1 MDIDERCKKDIVD
14 YDPDGLVLID
24 FPGFN
29 LKIAKFC
36 KRNNIKVDYYIP
48 PKTWA
53 WNSKR
58 NIILKKNINSIYSIL
73 PFEKNYFMGEDI
85 DINYIGNPL
94 VHRIKKNKLKYSK
107 LANVLKELSFLRKL
121 MEKHQI
127 EITDDLFTQLKEINL
142 TLWNIEDQI
151 RIKEK
156 NKEFDNTFIELAR
169 SVYFKNDKRA
179 EIKKRINQLSNS
191 EITEEKSYAEY

>member
-1 MDIDERCKKDIVD
+1 MKNSPIKKKIINAPISIGELVD
-14 YDPDGLVLID
+14 
-24 FPGFN
+24 
-29 LKIAKFC
+29 KI
-36 KRNNIKVDYYIP
+36 
-48 PKTWA
+48 T
-53 WNSKR
+53 
-58 NIILKKNINSIYSIL
+58 IL
-73 PFEKNYFMGEDI
+73 E
-85 DINYIGNPL
+85 
-94 VHRIKKNKLKYSK
+94 IKKNKLQNSK
-107 LANVLKELSFLRKL
+107 LEHVLKELSFLRKL

-156 NKEFDNTFIELAR
+156 NKEFDNIFIELAR

>member
-1 MDIDERCKKDIVD
+1 MKNSSIKKKIINAPISIGELVD
-14 YDPDGLVLID
+14 
-24 FPGFN
+24 
-29 LKIAKFC
+29 KITILE
-36 KRNNIKVDYYIP
+36 IKKI
-48 PKTWA
+48 KLQ
-53 WNSKR
+53 NSK
-58 NIILKKNINSIYSIL
+58 L
-73 PFEKNYFMGEDI
+73 E
-85 DINYIGNPL
+85 
-94 VHRIKKNKLKYSK
+94 
-107 LANVLKELSFLRKL
+107 NVLKELSFLRKL
-121 MEKHQI
+121 MEENQI

-156 NKEFDNTFIELAR
+156 NKEFDNIFIELAR

>member
-1 MDIDERCKKDIVD
+1 MKNSSIKKKIINAPISIGELVD
-14 YDPDGLVLID
+14 
-24 FPGFN
+24 
-29 LKIAKFC
+29 KITILE
-36 KRNNIKVDYYIP
+36 IKKI
-48 PKTWA
+48 KLQ
-53 WNSKR
+53 NSK
-58 NIILKKNINSIYSIL
+58 L
-73 PFEKNYFMGEDI
+73 E
-85 DINYIGNPL
+85 
-94 VHRIKKNKLKYSK
+94 
-107 LANVLKELSFLRKL
+107 NVLKELSFLRKL

-156 NKEFDNTFIELAR
+156 NKEFDNIFIELAR
-169 SVYFKNDKRA
+169 SVYFKNDKRS

>member
-1 MDIDERCKKDIVD
+1 MKNSSIKKKIINA
-14 YDPDGLVLID
+14 PISIGELID
-24 FPGFN
+24 
-29 LKIAKFC
+29 KITILE
-36 KRNNIKVDYYIP
+36 IKKI
-48 PKTWA
+48 KLQ
-53 WNSKR
+53 NSK
-58 NIILKKNINSIYSIL
+58 L
-73 PFEKNYFMGEDI
+73 E
-85 DINYIGNPL
+85 
-94 VHRIKKNKLKYSK
+94 
-107 LANVLKELSFLRKL
+107 NVLKELSFLRKL

-156 NKEFDNTFIELAR
+156 NKEFDNIFIELAR

>member
-1 MDIDERCKKDIVD
+1 MKNYSIKKKIINA
-14 YDPDGLVLID
+14 PISIGELID
-24 FPGFN
+24 
-29 LKIAKFC
+29 KI
-36 KRNNIKVDYYIP
+36 
-48 PKTWA
+48 T
-53 WNSKR
+53 
-58 NIILKKNINSIYSIL
+58 IL
-73 PFEKNYFMGEDI
+73 E
-85 DINYIGNPL
+85 
-94 VHRIKKNKLKYSK
+94 IKKNKLQNSK
-107 LANVLKELSFLRKL
+107 LENVLKELSFLRKL

-156 NKEFDNTFIELAR
+156 NKEFDNIFIELAR

>member
-1 MDIDERCKKDIVD
+1 MKNSSIKKIINAPISIGELVD
-14 YDPDGLVLID
+14 
-24 FPGFN
+24 
-29 LKIAKFC
+29 KI
-36 KRNNIKVDYYIP
+36 
-48 PKTWA
+48 T
-53 WNSKR
+53 
-58 NIILKKNINSIYSIL
+58 IL
-73 PFEKNYFMGEDI
+73 E
-85 DINYIGNPL
+85 
-94 VHRIKKNKLKYSK
+94 IKKNKLQNSK
-107 LANVLKELSFLRKL
+107 LKNVLKELSFLRKL

-156 NKEFDNTFIELAR
+156 NKEFDNIFIELAR

-179 EIKKRINQLSNS
+179 EIKKRINRLSNS

>member
-1 MDIDERCKKDIVD
+1 MKNSSIKKIINAPISIGELVD
-14 YDPDGLVLID
+14 
-24 FPGFN
+24 
-29 LKIAKFC
+29 KI
-36 KRNNIKVDYYIP
+36 
-48 PKTWA
+48 T
-53 WNSKR
+53 
-58 NIILKKNINSIYSIL
+58 IL
-73 PFEKNYFMGEDI
+73 E
-85 DINYIGNPL
+85 
-94 VHRIKKNKLKYSK
+94 IKKNKLQKSK
-107 LANVLKELSFLRKL
+107 LENVLKELSFLRKL

-127 EITDDLFTQLKEINL
+127 EITDDLYTQLKEINL

-156 NKEFDNTFIELAR
+156 NKEFDNIFIELAR

>member
-1 MDIDERCKKDIVD
+1 MKNPSIKKKIINA
-14 YDPDGLVLID
+14 PISIGELID
-24 FPGFN
+24 
-29 LKIAKFC
+29 KITILE
-36 KRNNIKVDYYIP
+36 IKKI
-48 PKTWA
+48 KLQ
-53 WNSKR
+53 NSK
-58 NIILKKNINSIYSIL
+58 L
-73 PFEKNYFMGEDI
+73 E
-85 DINYIGNPL
+85 
-94 VHRIKKNKLKYSK
+94 
-107 LANVLKELSFLRKL
+107 NVLKELSFLRKL

-156 NKEFDNTFIELAR
+156 NKEFDNIFIELAR

>member
-1 MDIDERCKKDIVD
+1 MKKSSIKKKIINAPISIGELVD
-14 YDPDGLVLID
+14 
-24 FPGFN
+24 
-29 LKIAKFC
+29 KITILE
-36 KRNNIKVDYYIP
+36 IKKI
-48 PKTWA
+48 KLQ
-53 WNSKR
+53 NSK
-58 NIILKKNINSIYSIL
+58 L
-73 PFEKNYFMGEDI
+73 E
-85 DINYIGNPL
+85 
-94 VHRIKKNKLKYSK
+94 
-107 LANVLKELSFLRKL
+107 NVLKELSFLRKL

-127 EITDDLFTQLKEINL
+127 EITDDLFIQLKEINL

-156 NKEFDNTFIELAR
+156 NKEFDNIFIELAR

>member
-1 MDIDERCKKDIVD
+1 MKNSPIKKKIINAPISIGELVD
-14 YDPDGLVLID
+14 
-24 FPGFN
+24 
-29 LKIAKFC
+29 KI
-36 KRNNIKVDYYIP
+36 
-48 PKTWA
+48 T
-53 WNSKR
+53 
-58 NIILKKNINSIYSIL
+58 IL
-73 PFEKNYFMGEDI
+73 E
-85 DINYIGNPL
+85 
-94 VHRIKKNKLKYSK
+94 IKKNKLQNSK
-107 LANVLKELSFLRKL
+107 LENVLKELSFLRKL

-127 EITDDLFTQLKEINL
+127 EITDNLFTQLKEINL

-156 NKEFDNTFIELAR
+156 NKEFDNIFIELAR